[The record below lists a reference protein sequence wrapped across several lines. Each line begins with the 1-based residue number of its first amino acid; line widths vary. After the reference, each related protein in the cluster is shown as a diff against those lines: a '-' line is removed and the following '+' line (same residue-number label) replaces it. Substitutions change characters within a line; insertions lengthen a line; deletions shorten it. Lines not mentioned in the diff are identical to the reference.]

1 MGALSMAGWDSRRPP
16 SFVGVQAAE
25 AEAQALSHGR
35 LSASPPLSGSQ
46 RWSALRGEPFRFP
59 SLSSPS
65 FPRFCNQGLTVSPPL
80 QNYEHLFKVNDKSVG
95 GSFYLQSKVSAGRV
109 GRGIPHSW
117 AVQSLAGEGCPGLRG
132 PPELPGP
139 CVTLDGGPQQ
149 PWPRRARTASWR
161 GAGTSSL
168 TCPQPSRKPKQDLG
182 REGAPSLTVCDPLP
196 RWSERRSVLRRN
208 SESRPRR
215 TGRDSSRPKRDRL
228 VPPAHPP
235 ARPPLIYSSVINVFS
250 AFLEYACPDS
260 RGRPLFLPAV
270 GLCTEGRRWC
280 SPAHGLA
287 SDTQRGQGRQ
297 GLLVVP
303 HQTEEPLPRR
313 PQVSPARPSV
323 DGAPALPQ
331 ASLC

>member
-1 MGALSMAGWDSRRPP
+1 MAGWDSRRPP

-46 RWSALRGEPFRFP
+46 RWSALRGELFRFP

-235 ARPPLIYSSVINVFS
+235 ARPP
-250 AFLEYACPDS
+250 
-260 RGRPLFLPAV
+260 
-270 GLCTEGRRWC
+270 
-280 SPAHGLA
+280 A
-287 SDTQRGQGRQ
+287 SN
-297 GLLVVP
+297 L
-303 HQTEEPLPRR
+303 
-313 PQVSPARPSV
+313 
-323 DGAPALPQ
+323 
-331 ASLC
+331 